1 MKYLNRYARRL
12 LKNMLKLNRNSHKGR
27 RWRINIDNNRGIIEV
42 FDERN
47 RRKNIL
53 FI

>member
-12 LKNMLKLNRNSHKGR
+12 LKNMLKLNRSSHNGR
-27 RWRINIDNNRGIIEV
+27 RWRISIDNNRGIIEV

-47 RRKNIL
+47 KRKNIL
-53 FI
+53 FM

>member
-12 LKNMLKLNRNSHKGR
+12 LRSMLKLNRKSHNGR
-27 RWRINIDNNRGIIEV
+27 RWRINIDDDKGIIEV

-47 RRKNIL
+47 RRRNIL
-53 FI
+53 FM

>member
-1 MKYLNRYARRL
+1 MKYLNRYARKL
-12 LKNMLKLNRNSHKGR
+12 LKNMLKLNRNSHNGR
-27 RWRINIDNNRGIIEV
+27 RWRINIDSSKGIIEV
-42 FDERN
+42 FDEKS

>member
-12 LKNMLKLNRNSHKGR
+12 LKNMLKLNRNSHEGR